1 MINLFVYQTV
11 LTIFKNVKEFEKK
24 RIKIKHNVIKDNEFK
39 LKKETKEQIKV
50 YSGTRTRD
58 AQR

>member
-24 RIKIKHNVIKDNEFK
+24 RIKIIHNVIKDNEFK
-39 LKKETKEQIKV
+39 LKKETKEQIIV